1 MISQVHAADATPEI
15 AAIYADIS
23 AVSGVPMVNLIWRH
37 FASLPGVLEWA
48 WAAVRPLVGSIE
60 MASARVR
67 LEAAVDLPALT
78 PRASAE
84 WRQAGVAETEL
95 ANFHAMMA
103 AYVRGNLTNIIAL
116 TALRLRLDR
125 PNDPPAQLS
134 PAPIPPLTPP
144 LPLLLRIE
152 TLPADL
158 AATVRALA
166 GSHDGTRDGTIPS
179 LYLAVAPWPG
189 VVAALSEWLRPLYAP
204 EAMRAAR
211 QSVVRAAE
219 AEAAALL
226 PTIRP
231 APQALPVI
239 RPTLDR
245 FTTLVI
251 PDLIPVCIA
260 LRGLLPGH

>member
-1 MISQVHAADATPEI
+1 MIAQVHMSEATPDI

-37 FASLPGVLEWA
+37 FASQPGVLPWA
-48 WAAVRPLVGSIE
+48 WAAVRPLVGSVE
-60 MASARVR
+60 MVAARAR
-67 LEAAVDLPALT
+67 LEAAVELPALT
-78 PRASAE
+78 PRTSAQ
-84 WRQAGVAETEL
+84 WRQAGVAETTL
-95 ANFHAMMA
+95 ANVHATMA

-116 TALRLRLDR
+116 TALRLGLDR
-125 PNDPPAQLS
+125 PDEPPARLLPAQIS
-134 PAPIPPLTPP
+134 PLPPSLPP
-144 LPLLLRIE
+144 LPRIE

-179 LYLAVAPWPG
+179 LYLALAPWPG
-189 VVAALSEWLRPLYAP
+189 VVATLSEWLGPLYAP

-211 QSVVRAAE
+211 QSAVRAAE

-226 PTIRP
+226 PAVGP
-231 APQALPVI
+231 APQALPVV

-260 LRGLLPGH
+260 LRDLLPEH

>member
-1 MISQVHAADATPEI
+1 MISEVHPADATPEI

-37 FASLPGVLEWA
+37 FASLPGVLPWA
-48 WAAVRPLVGSIE
+48 WAAVRPVVGSVE
-60 MASARVR
+60 MAAARAR
-67 LEAAVDLPALT
+67 LETAVERPALM
-78 PRASAE
+78 PRTSAQ
-84 WRQAGVAETEL
+84 WRQVGVADTEL
-95 ANFHAMMA
+95 ADFHAMMA
-103 AYVRGNLTNIIAL
+103 AYVRGNVTNIIGL

-125 PNDPPAQLS
+125 PAEPPARLS
-134 PAPIPPLTPP
+134 PAQTLPELPSLPP
-144 LPLLLRIE
+144 LPRIE
-152 TLPADL
+152 TLPANL

-179 LYLAVAPWPG
+179 LYLALAPWPD
-189 VVAALSEWLRPLYAP
+189 VVVVLSEWLGPLYAP

-211 QSVVRAAE
+211 QSAVRAAE
-219 AEAAALL
+219 VEAATLL
-226 PTIRP
+226 PTIGP
-231 APQALPVI
+231 APQALPVM

-260 LRGLLPGH
+260 LRGLLPER